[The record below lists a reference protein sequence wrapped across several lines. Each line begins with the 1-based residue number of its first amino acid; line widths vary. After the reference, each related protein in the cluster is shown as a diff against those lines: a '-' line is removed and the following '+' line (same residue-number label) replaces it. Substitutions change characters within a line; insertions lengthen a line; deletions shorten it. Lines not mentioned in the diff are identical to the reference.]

1 MVAGAHPGT
10 REEWRAGW
18 TVVLAGAVG
27 IGVTSLHFYS
37 LGLFID
43 PLAKAFGWSRA
54 SIASGPAIVA
64 VVNLFIAARIGRL
77 VDRVGVRRVALPGYA
92 AYCSGLALLG
102 LAGASVWS
110 WYALWALLGIGYSF
124 AGASLWSVAVASRF
138 DRSRGLALAVAL
150 CGTGVAGASTLF
162 LGARVLDR
170 FGWQATYAA
179 LGGTVF
185 LLGMPVLLAF
195 LRSARD
201 LHLNG
206 ASPEQVALAPMPP
219 GMDFPRALRHPHFW
233 MLSASAMLIGGGV
246 AGLIVHFVPMGISRG
261 IAPVDAAAIGGLIG
275 MSAIV
280 GRLITGS
287 LMDHCP
293 ARLVGGCVFLLPV
306 AACIL
311 LAPGGGAAPL
321 MISAAIIIGLATG
334 AEFDVLA
341 ILVSRY
347 LGMRAYA
354 AIYGQIAALFGIGVG
369 FGPTIGGA
377 LFDMFGTYQP
387 MLWFL
392 AMLFAIAAILLF
404 LLGPA
409 PDWSDRRAPADQP

>member
-1 MVAGAHPGT
+1 MTSGAQATARG
-10 REEWRAGW
+10 EWRAGW
-18 TVVLAGAVG
+18 PVVVAGAVG

-37 LGLFID
+37 LGLFIQ
-43 PLAKAFGWSRA
+43 PLGKDYGWSRA
-54 SIASGPAIVA
+54 AISSGPAIVA
-64 VVNLFIAARIGRL
+64 MVNLLIAARIGRL
-77 VDRVGVRRVALPGYA
+77 VDHIGVRRVAIPGYA
-92 AYCSGLALLG
+92 AYCIGLGLLG
-102 LAGASVWS
+102 LAGPSIWS

-150 CGTGVAGASTLF
+150 CGTGVAGAATLI
-162 LGARVLDR
+162 LGSRLLDHV
-170 FGWQATYAA
+170 GWQATYVA
-179 LGGTVF
+179 LGGAV
-185 LLGMPVLLAF
+185 LMLGLPLLLAF
-195 LRSARD
+195 LHSARD
-201 LHLNG
+201 LDLKRP
-206 ASPEQVALAPMPP
+206 ATTAIAKPDLP
-219 GMDFPRALRHPHFW
+219 GIEFDGALRHVRFW

-246 AGLIVHFVPMGISRG
+246 AGLIVHFIPMGIQRG
-261 IAPVDAAAIGGLIG
+261 LTPVDAAAVGGLIG

-280 GRLITGS
+280 GRLITGT
-287 LMDHCP
+287 LMDHLP

-306 AACIL
+306 LACGL
-311 LAPGGGAAPL
+311 LASGIAALPL
-321 MISAAIIIGLATG
+321 MMTTAVIIGLATG

-341 ILVSRY
+341 VLVSRY

-377 LFDMFGTYQP
+377 LFDMFGSYEP

-392 AMLFAIAAILLF
+392 AALFSVAAALLF

-409 PDWSDRRAPADQP
+409 PRWDESPD